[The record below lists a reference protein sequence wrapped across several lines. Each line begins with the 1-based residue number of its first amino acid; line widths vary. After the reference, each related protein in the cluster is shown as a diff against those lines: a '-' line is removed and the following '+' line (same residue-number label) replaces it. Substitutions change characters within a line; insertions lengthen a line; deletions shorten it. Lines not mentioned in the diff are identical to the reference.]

1 MIRSLRVGLLLLAL
15 ILLMAHPCLSQS
27 RLDTYPLDEVRAGQQ
42 AVAKSVFRGT
52 RIESFHVEIIGVL
65 REFDGTRSLILGRVL
80 DGPVVARNSGVIGG
94 MSGSPVYIDGR
105 LVGAIA
111 LTWPWS
117 REPIAGITPI
127 EDMLAAWQTAPSG
140 VSEPTSASGGPLA
153 SPLRVEDTVIRRVN
167 VAPMPPV
174 EPDPPGVMTLVPL
187 GGFMQ
192 VSGFNRRG
200 LERVSEL
207 LSPYGLHVVQGPG
220 GTEDQLTPALVPGA
234 ALGAQLVRGDF
245 DMTALGT
252 VTLVEGDR
260 VLGFGHPLFE
270 LGEIDVPMTGG
281 YVHDILPSL
290 HVSNKIMSATQVVG
304 RIYRDHQ
311 CAIAGVRGE
320 QADMLPVTIEVTD
333 RDSARSRTFEI
344 EVARIRQLLPA
355 LVATSVVTAVDE
367 TRGRVS
373 RGTARFRIDIEIEGR
388 PALHREDAGYS
399 EGDAA
404 LASLPVVLGPLALFT
419 DNPFG
424 EVRMNGVRI
433 SVETEDTR
441 RTAAI
446 ERVTVAQSRIE
457 AGDEV
462 TLSVRVRPHGRS
474 LEEVPVQL
482 SLPPDLPTGQ
492 VRVVVSGGASADE
505 ARQAIG
511 APRPLPV
518 SLDQLVDRYLSADGA
533 SDLIVQARLPRAGVS
548 LLGEELPQLPV
559 AAQQALQAVNPTD
572 LRPAPSVVKVVVPTE
587 WVLTGR
593 QMVTLHVESRVAAGA
608 PAGPE
613 APPAEGPPE
622 QPEPEENEASS
633 YGGRG
638 EAVEVRGAQ
647 LLPAGVELAGR
658 NNRRERG
665 VQAAEEEG
673 PEPPTRAPEVWVHQT
688 RDDFAAAETE
698 NVAVDVDGGLSLSLS
713 HAELARLPA
722 DVIWSIAVHDGEV
735 YVGTGCDGLVY
746 RLSDSGEP
754 VEFFATGEMNV
765 HALAF
770 DNEGNLYAATSP
782 QGRLFRIA
790 PDGTGRLVYD
800 SESAYL
806 WCLVIGPEGTVYA
819 GGGAPARIYAVRP
832 DGQSE
837 VLAEL
842 PAANVLSLVR
852 GSAGELFAGTSEAGV
867 IYRAEA
873 DRTVRA
879 LCQLSGTSVD
889 ALVIDED
896 GDLYAAASPGGN
908 VYRIPSDGLADLYCE
923 TGQQVIH
930 GLGAISGGDLI
941 AATGPDGILVRAAA
955 EGEPEAIFRPEAGI
969 ATALAVSDGAVYVGS
984 SGPSVVRRFGPE
996 QAAVGSVESTVLDAG
1011 RPARWGRVDL
1021 TATAPEG
1028 AEVRVETRSGN
1039 SPDPEDH
1046 WSSWSPA
1053 LQEVITSRPSRYL
1066 QYRLRIAASVTGV
1079 TPTVQQVRIS
1089 YRSQNRAPAC
1099 SLSALEAGDRISGTV
1114 DITWQAR
1121 DPDRDTLS
1129 YQAAVSTDLAESW
1142 EELKAG
1148 LTETTYEWDTTERDD
1163 GRYLLRVTA
1172 SDVRSVPEDP
1182 RTAEDTVIVWVDN
1195 TAPQVMLFRTSVSV
1209 GEDRRVQATGMAS
1222 DATSPVRSVE
1232 YRVDEGEWSSLPL
1245 PAIEA
1250 SLTDFSVATDA
1261 LAVGE
1266 HKIEVRAFDG
1276 AGNLATDSVQVTV
1289 AEGTSEATVDSA
1301 GEAVREP

>member
-15 ILLMAHPCLSQS
+15 ILLVAHPCLSQS
-27 RLDTYPLDEVRAGQQ
+27 RADMYPLDEVRVGQR

-65 REFDGTRSLILGRVL
+65 RKFDGTRSLILGRVL

-105 LVGAIA
+105 LAGAIA

-127 EDMLAAWQTAPSG
+127 EDMLAAWQTAPSDG
-140 VSEPTSASGGPLA
+140 SQPAAASGGALI
-153 SPLRVEDTVIRRVN
+153 SPLRVEDTVIRRLN
-167 VAPMPPV
+167 VAPTPPV

-200 LERVSEL
+200 LERVAEL

-270 LGEIDVPMTGG
+270 LGAIDVPMTGG

-290 HVSNKIMSATQVVG
+290 QFSNKIMSATQVVG

-320 QADMLPVTIEVTD
+320 QADMLPVTIEVMD

-344 EVARIRQLLPA
+344 EVARIRRLLPS

-367 TRGRVS
+367 TRGRVN
-373 RGTARFRIDIEIEGR
+373 RGTARFSMDIELEGR

-404 LASLPVVLGPLALFT
+404 LATLSLVLGPLALFT
-419 DNPFG
+419 DNQFG
-424 EVRMNGVRI
+424 EVRMNDVRI
-433 SVETEDTR
+433 YLETEDAR
-441 RTAAI
+441 QTAAI

-462 TLSVRVRPHGRS
+462 TLNVRVRPYGRS
-474 LEEVPVQL
+474 SAEVPVQL

-511 APRPLPV
+511 APRPRPI
-518 SLDQLVDRYLSADGA
+518 SLDQLVDRYVSGDGA

-548 LLGEELPQLPV
+548 LLGAELPRLPV
-559 AAQQALQAVNPTD
+559 AAQQALRAVNPTD
-572 LRPAPSVVKVVVPTE
+572 LRPAPSVLKAIVPTE

-593 QMVTLHVESRVAAGA
+593 QLVTLQVESPVAAGA
-608 PAGPE
+608 PARPE

-622 QPEPEENEASS
+622 QPEPGENEAGSH
-633 YGGRG
+633 GGRG
-638 EAVEVRGAQ
+638 DAVEVRGAE
-647 LLPAGVELAGR
+647 LLPAVIELAGG
-658 NNRRERG
+658 NNSRG
-665 VQAAEEEG
+665 RGGQAAEEEG

-688 RDDFAAAETE
+688 RSDFAGAETD

-713 HAELARLPA
+713 QAELARLPA
-722 DVIWSIAVHDGEV
+722 DVIWSVAVHDGEV
-735 YVGTGCDGLVY
+735 YVGTGCNGLVY
-746 RLSDSGEP
+746 RLSDGGEP

-782 QGRLFRIA
+782 EGRLFRIA
-790 PDGTGRLVYD
+790 PDGTGRLVSD

-806 WCLVIGPEGTVYA
+806 WCLVIGPEETVYA

-832 DGQSE
+832 DGESE

-852 GSAGELFAGTSEAGV
+852 GSAGELFAGTSEAAV

-908 VYRIPSDGLADLYCE
+908 VYKIPSDGLADLYCE
-923 TGQQVIH
+923 TDQQVIH

-941 AATGPDGILVRAAA
+941 VATGPEGILVRAAA
-955 EGEPEAIFRPEAGI
+955 AGEPEAIFRPEAGI
-969 ATALAVSDGAVYVGS
+969 PTALVVSDGAVYVGS
-984 SGPSVVRRFGPE
+984 SGPSVLRRFGPG
-996 QAAVGSVESTVLDAG
+996 QAAVGSVESTVLNAG
-1011 RPARWGRVDL
+1011 GPARWGRANL
-1021 TATAPEG
+1021 TASIPEG

-1039 SPDPEDH
+1039 SPDAEDH
-1046 WSSWSPA
+1046 WSSWSPVM
-1053 LQEVITSRPSRYL
+1053 QEVITSPPSRYL
-1066 QYRLRIAASVTGV
+1066 QYRLRLAASVTGV

-1089 YRSQNRAPAC
+1089 YRSQNRPPAC
-1099 SLSALEAGDRISGTV
+1099 SLRAPEAGDRISGTV
-1114 DITWQAR
+1114 DMTWQAR

-1163 GRYLLRVTA
+1163 GRYVVRITA

-1182 RTAEDTVIVWVDN
+1182 RTAKDTVIVWVDN

-1222 DATSPVRSVE
+1222 DATSPIRSVE

-1266 HKIEVRAFDG
+1266 HTLEVRAFDG

-1289 AEGTSEATVDSA
+1289 AEGTSESGVQAT
-1301 GEAVREP
+1301 GEEVREP